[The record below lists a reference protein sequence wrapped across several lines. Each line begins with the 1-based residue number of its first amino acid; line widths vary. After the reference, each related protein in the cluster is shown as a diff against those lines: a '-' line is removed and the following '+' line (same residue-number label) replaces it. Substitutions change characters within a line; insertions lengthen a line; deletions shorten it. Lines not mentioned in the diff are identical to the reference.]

1 MADRHI
7 GHHEVMPGSAASP
20 ALALETPAGMAA
32 TMSGDGCWAS
42 H

>member
-7 GHHEVMPGSAASP
+7 GHHEVPGSAASP
-20 ALALETPAGMAA
+20 APALETPAGMAA
-32 TMSGDGCWAS
+32 TMSADGCWAS